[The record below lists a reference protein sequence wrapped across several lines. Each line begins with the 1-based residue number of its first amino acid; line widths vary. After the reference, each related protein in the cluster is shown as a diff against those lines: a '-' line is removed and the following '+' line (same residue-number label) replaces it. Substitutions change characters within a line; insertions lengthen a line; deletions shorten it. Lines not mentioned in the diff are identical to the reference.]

1 MPASLRRLPPL
12 PRPFAML
19 CAPSFPQGRVSL
31 RPAPMRLALGLLA
44 LCPATAQAQSDPR
57 TRPDDPTSLNT
68 PLPTPQSGTQSGSFP
83 RLIPAPVAATKDAA
97 IAFEADKAE
106 YLTDSDTVVA
116 SGNVFLRRADQ
127 TVRAD
132 KVTWDHA
139 TAKIVAEVG
148 KRTGGVLRA

>member
-1 MPASLRRLPPL
+1 
-12 PRPFAML
+12 ML
-19 CAPSFPQGRVSL
+19 CAPSSPQGRAAL
-31 RPAPMRLALGLLA
+31 RPVPLRLAPMRLTLGLLV

-68 PLPTPQSGTQSGSFP
+68 PLPTPQSGTPQSGTQSGSFP

-116 SGNVFLRRADQ
+116 SGNAFCAAPTRRCAP
-127 TVRAD
+127 TR
-132 KVTWDHA
+132 
-139 TAKIVAEVG
+139 
-148 KRTGGVLRA
+148 